1 MPVSPDYAANL
12 AKVLR
17 ELYVDAEEQL
27 LSRIAASL
35 ARGLDAPDWA
45 QRQLQQLTAIRTST
59 ERLIARLTEKAGG
72 ELYSALFAAY
82 SQGVATAGTDLTAL
96 GESIGIAFGGVDAQA
111 VEALVTRSK
120 GIQADL
126 GQVGLKIVSSAPRRY
141 RDVVERVAGRMLAG
155 ASSRREAAASAVK
168 DLASSGITRFV
179 DTAGRSWE
187 LGSYA
192 EMATRTASGQAMV
205 QGHVDRL
212 QSSGRDL
219 VMVSDAPEECK
230 LCRPWEGKVL
240 SLGGTPPGRQI
251 IDGHDV
257 IVAGTLREATSDGL
271 FHPNCFPGGVLVTS
285 PSGVRAAD
293 ARWYEGEVVVINT
306 ASGQELTVTPNHPI
320 LTPEGWVNAGAI
332 EVGGRVLRY
341 LPWVERVDGMSPGD
355 EDVPTPIGDV
365 FETLR
370 QSGEVSTM
378 TVPAAAEQFHGDGFD
393 ADVEIVLSHGL
404 LRDWREA
411 GTAQVVGDGEFVAG
425 RMRSG
430 SLLAER
436 PTLKIVGG
444 SGHSANCVVS
454 GGSECGSFIGGHPGN
469 PTRHSLSASYLRS
482 GPLES
487 VVDGGLTDS
496 KGGRDLALSL
506 AGTVSA
512 DDVVDVKLDTFRGHV
527 YNLESES
534 GWYVASSIVVHNC
547 RHRTV
552 VYVPGR
558 TRPLTDT
565 AGPAGDKLRQQQRYR
580 ERRVRELKR
589 RVAALEPLGAT
600 DELRKAKATLRA
612 YSAEFKAW
620 REDNDRKNLA
630 YRSNIT
636 SR

>member
-12 AKVLR
+12 AKALR

-45 QRQLQQLTAIRTST
+45 QRQLQQLTAIRTNT
-59 ERLIARLTEKAGG
+59 ERLIARLTEKAGDA
-72 ELYSALFAAY
+72 LYSALFAAY

-96 GESIGIAFGGVDAQA
+96 GESIGIAFGGVDTQA
-111 VEALVTRSK
+111 VEALVIRSQ

-126 GQVGLKIVSSAPRRY
+126 AQAGLKIVSSAPRRY
-141 RDVVERVAGRMLAG
+141 RDVVERVTGRMLAG
-155 ASSRREAAASAVK
+155 AVSRREAAASAVK
-168 DLASSGITRFV
+168 DLASSGITRFA

-192 EMATRTASGQAMV
+192 EMTTRTAAGQAMV
-205 QGHVDRL
+205 QGHTDRL

-240 SLGGTPPGRQI
+240 SLGGTPRGHQL

-271 FHPNCFPGGVLVTS
+271 FHPNC
-285 PSGVRAAD
+285 
-293 ARWYEGEVVVINT
+293 
-306 ASGQELTVTPNHPI
+306 
-320 LTPEGWVNAGAI
+320 
-332 EVGGRVLRY
+332 
-341 LPWVERVDGMSPGD
+341 
-355 EDVPTPIGDV
+355 
-365 FETLR
+365 
-370 QSGEVSTM
+370 
-378 TVPAAAEQFHGDGFD
+378 
-393 ADVEIVLSHGL
+393 
-404 LRDWREA
+404 
-411 GTAQVVGDGEFVAG
+411 
-425 RMRSG
+425 
-430 SLLAER
+430 
-436 PTLKIVGG
+436 
-444 SGHSANCVVS
+444 
-454 GGSECGSFIGGHPGN
+454 
-469 PTRHSLSASYLRS
+469 
-482 GPLES
+482 
-487 VVDGGLTDS
+487 
-496 KGGRDLALSL
+496 
-506 AGTVSA
+506 
-512 DDVVDVKLDTFRGHV
+512 
-527 YNLESES
+527 
-534 GWYVASSIVVHNC
+534 

-565 AGPAGDKLRQQQRYR
+565 ADPDGDRLRQQQRYR

-630 YRSNIT
+630 YRTNIT